1 MINTINNIL
10 LNSQCIIIM
19 NYFRELFNGG
29 PIKFIAC
36 LLSGIVGWF
45 SSYFAPIWSIILV
58 TCFFILIDT
67 VLGTKVSL
75 SNGGKLE
82 SRKLRKTINKLGNAI
97 LIITCCHLMDVEVLT
112 SVDAHLVEAFSGIV
126 CGVELWSMIESL
138 QSLDPTGPWK
148 VFSKFIKS
156 KGEKYLDITIDKD
169 DLPKV
174 EKMIKK
180 VKS

>member
-1 MINTINNIL
+1 MINTVNNIL

-97 LIITCCHLMDVEVLT
+97 LIITCCHLMDVEILT
-112 SVDAHLVEAFSGIV
+112 SVNAHLVEAFSGIV

-156 KGEKYLDITIDKD
+156 KGEKYLDITIDKE

-180 VKS
+180 VK

>member
-1 MINTINNIL
+1 MINTVNNIL
-10 LNSQCIIIM
+10 LNSQGIIIM

-36 LLSGIVGWF
+36 LLSGMVGWF

-97 LIITCCHLMDVEVLT
+97 LIITCCHLMDVEILT
-112 SVDAHLVEAFSGIV
+112 SVNAHLVEAFSGIV

-180 VKS
+180 VK

>member
-1 MINTINNIL
+1 MINTVNNIL

-97 LIITCCHLMDVEVLT
+97 LIITCCHLMDVEILT
-112 SVDAHLVEAFSGIV
+112 SINAHLVEAFSGIV

-156 KGEKYLDITIDKD
+156 KGEKYLDITIDKE

-174 EKMIKK
+174 EKLIKK
-180 VKS
+180 VK

>member
-1 MINTINNIL
+1 MDTEVITSIN
-10 LNSQCIIIM
+10 M
-19 NYFRELFNGG
+19 
-29 PIKFIAC
+29 
-36 LLSGIVGWF
+36 
-45 SSYFAPIWSIILV
+45 
-58 TCFFILIDT
+58 
-67 VLGTKVSL
+67 
-75 SNGGKLE
+75 
-82 SRKLRKTINKLGNAI
+82 
-97 LIITCCHLMDVEVLT
+97 
-112 SVDAHLVEAFSGIV
+112 HLVEAFSGIV

-180 VKS
+180 VK

>member
-97 LIITCCHLMDVEVLT
+97 LIITCCHLMDVEILT
-112 SVDAHLVEAFSGIV
+112 SVNAHLVEAFSGIV

-156 KGEKYLDITIDKD
+156 KGEKYLDITIDKE

-174 EKMIKK
+174 EKIIKK
-180 VKS
+180 VK

>member
-97 LIITCCHLMDVEVLT
+97 LIITCCHLMDVEILT
-112 SVDAHLVEAFSGIV
+112 SVNAHLVEAFSGIV

-156 KGEKYLDITIDKD
+156 KGEKYLDITIDKN

-180 VKS
+180 VK

>member
-1 MINTINNIL
+1 
-10 LNSQCIIIM
+10 M

-112 SVDAHLVEAFSGIV
+112 SINAHLVEAFSGIV

-180 VKS
+180 VKWWAR

>member
-1 MINTINNIL
+1 MINTFNNIL

-97 LIITCCHLMDVEVLT
+97 LIITCCHLMDVEILT
-112 SVDAHLVEAFSGIV
+112 SVNAHLVEAFSGIV

-180 VKS
+180 VK

>member
-1 MINTINNIL
+1 MINTVNNIL

-36 LLSGIVGWF
+36 LLSGMVGWF

-97 LIITCCHLMDVEVLT
+97 LIITCCHLMDVEILT
-112 SVDAHLVEAFSGIV
+112 SVNAHLVEAFSGIV

-156 KGEKYLDITIDKD
+156 KGEKYLDITIDKE

-180 VKS
+180 VK

>member
-1 MINTINNIL
+1 MINTVNNIL

-36 LLSGIVGWF
+36 LLSGMVGWF

-112 SVDAHLVEAFSGIV
+112 SVNAHLVEAFSGIV

-148 VFSKFIKS
+148 IFSKFIKS

-180 VKS
+180 VK

>member
-97 LIITCCHLMDVEVLT
+97 LIITCCHLMDVEILT
-112 SVDAHLVEAFSGIV
+112 SVNAHLVEAFSGIV

-156 KGEKYLDITIDKD
+156 EGEKYLDITIDKD

-174 EKMIKK
+174 KKMIKK
-180 VKS
+180 IK

>member
-1 MINTINNIL
+1 MINTFNNIL

-97 LIITCCHLMDVEVLT
+97 LIITCCHLMDVEILT
-112 SVDAHLVEAFSGIV
+112 SVNAHLVEAFSGIV

-174 EKMIKK
+174 KKLIKK
-180 VKS
+180 VK

>member
-1 MINTINNIL
+1 MINTVNNIL

-97 LIITCCHLMDVEVLT
+97 LIITCCHLMDVEILT
-112 SVDAHLVEAFSGIV
+112 SVNAHLVEAFSGIV

-174 EKMIKK
+174 KKLIKK
-180 VKS
+180 VK

>member
-97 LIITCCHLMDVEVLT
+97 LIITCCHLMDVEILT
-112 SVDAHLVEAFSGIV
+112 SVNAHLVVAFSGIV

-180 VKS
+180 VK

>member
-1 MINTINNIL
+1 MINTVNNIL

-36 LLSGIVGWF
+36 LLSGMVGWF
-45 SSYFAPIWSIILV
+45 SSYFASIWSIILV

-97 LIITCCHLMDVEVLT
+97 LIITCCHLMDVEILT
-112 SVDAHLVEAFSGIV
+112 SVNAHLVEAFSGIV

-174 EKMIKK
+174 KKMIKK
-180 VKS
+180 IK

>member
-112 SVDAHLVEAFSGIV
+112 SIDAHLVEAFSGIV

-180 VKS
+180 IK

>member
-1 MINTINNIL
+1 MVNTVNNIL

-97 LIITCCHLMDVEVLT
+97 LIITCCHLMDVEILT
-112 SVDAHLVEAFSGIV
+112 SVNAHLVEAFSGIV

-156 KGEKYLDITIDKD
+156 KGEKYLDITIDKE

-174 EKMIKK
+174 KKLIKK
-180 VKS
+180 VK

>member
-1 MINTINNIL
+1 MINTVNNIL

-97 LIITCCHLMDVEVLT
+97 LIITCCHLMDVEILT
-112 SVDAHLVEAFSGIV
+112 SINAHLVEAFSGIV

-180 VKS
+180 VK

>member
-1 MINTINNIL
+1 MINTVNNIL

-36 LLSGIVGWF
+36 LLSGMVGWF

-97 LIITCCHLMDVEVLT
+97 LIITCCHLMDVEILT
-112 SVDAHLVEAFSGIV
+112 SVNAHLVEAFSGIV

-169 DLPKV
+169 DLKKKK
-174 EKMIKK
+174 KMIKK
-180 VKS
+180 VK

>member
-1 MINTINNIL
+1 MINTVNNIL

-36 LLSGIVGWF
+36 LLSGMVGWF

-97 LIITCCHLMDVEVLT
+97 LIITCCHLMDVEILT
-112 SVDAHLVEAFSGIV
+112 SVNAHLVEAFSGIV

-174 EKMIKK
+174 EKLIKK
-180 VKS
+180 VK

>member
-1 MINTINNIL
+1 MINTFNNIL

-97 LIITCCHLMDVEVLT
+97 LIITCCHLMDVEILT
-112 SVDAHLVEAFSGIV
+112 SVNAHLVEAFSGIV

-174 EKMIKK
+174 KKMIKK
-180 VKS
+180 IK

>member
-1 MINTINNIL
+1 MINTVNNIL

-29 PIKFIAC
+29 PIKFIVC
-36 LLSGIVGWF
+36 LLSGMVGWF

-82 SRKLRKTINKLGNAI
+82 SRKLRKTVNKLGNAI

-112 SVDAHLVEAFSGIV
+112 SVNAHLVEAFSGIV

-156 KGEKYLDITIDKD
+156 KGEKYLDITIDKE

-180 VKS
+180 VK

>member
-1 MINTINNIL
+1 MINTVNNIL

-97 LIITCCHLMDVEVLT
+97 LIITCCHLMDVEILT
-112 SVDAHLVEAFSGIV
+112 SVNAHLVEAFSGIV

-156 KGEKYLDITIDKD
+156 KGEKYLDITIDKE

-180 VKS
+180 IK

>member
-1 MINTINNIL
+1 MINTVNNIL

-36 LLSGIVGWF
+36 LLSGMVGWF

-97 LIITCCHLMDVEVLT
+97 LIITCCHLMDVEILT
-112 SVDAHLVEAFSGIV
+112 SVNAHLVEAFSGIV

-180 VKS
+180 VK

>member
-97 LIITCCHLMDVEVLT
+97 LIITCCHLMDVEILT
-112 SVDAHLVEAFSGIV
+112 SVNAHLVEAFSGIV

-174 EKMIKK
+174 KKMIKK
-180 VKS
+180 IK

>member
-1 MINTINNIL
+1 MINTVNNIL

-36 LLSGIVGWF
+36 LLSGMVGWF

-97 LIITCCHLMDVEVLT
+97 LIITCCHLMDTEVLT
-112 SVDAHLVEAFSGIV
+112 SVNAHLVEAFSGIV

-180 VKS
+180 VK

>member
-1 MINTINNIL
+1 MINTFNNIL

-36 LLSGIVGWF
+36 LLSGMVGWF

-75 SNGGKLE
+75 SNGNKLE

-112 SVDAHLVEAFSGIV
+112 SVNAHLVEAFSGIV

-156 KGEKYLDITIDKD
+156 KGEKYLDITIDKE

-180 VKS
+180 VK

>member
-1 MINTINNIL
+1 MINTVNNIL

-112 SVDAHLVEAFSGIV
+112 SVNAHLVEAFSGIV

-180 VKS
+180 VK

>member
-1 MINTINNIL
+1 MINTVNNIL

-36 LLSGIVGWF
+36 LLSGMVGWF

-97 LIITCCHLMDVEVLT
+97 LVITCCHLMDVEILT
-112 SVDAHLVEAFSGIV
+112 SVNAHLVEAFSGIV

-180 VKS
+180 VK

>member
-1 MINTINNIL
+1 MINTVNNIL

-36 LLSGIVGWF
+36 LLSGIAGWF

-82 SRKLRKTINKLGNAI
+82 SRKLRKTINKLSNAI
-97 LIITCCHLMDVEVLT
+97 LIITCCHLMDTEVIT
-112 SVDAHLVEAFSGIV
+112 SINMHLVEAFSGIV

-156 KGEKYLDITIDKD
+156 KGEKYLDITIDKE

-180 VKS
+180 IK

>member
-1 MINTINNIL
+1 MINTVNNIL

-36 LLSGIVGWF
+36 LLSGMVGWF

-97 LIITCCHLMDVEVLT
+97 LIITCCHLMDVEILT
-112 SVDAHLVEAFSGIV
+112 SINAHLVEAFSGIV

-156 KGEKYLDITIDKD
+156 KGEKYLDITIDKE

-180 VKS
+180 VK

>member
-1 MINTINNIL
+1 MINTVNNIL

-36 LLSGIVGWF
+36 LLSGMVGWF

-112 SVDAHLVEAFSGIV
+112 SVNAHLVEAFSGIV

-156 KGEKYLDITIDKD
+156 KGEKYLDITIDKE

-180 VKS
+180 VK

>member
-1 MINTINNIL
+1 MINTVNNIL
-10 LNSQCIIIM
+10 LNSQGIIIM

-36 LLSGIVGWF
+36 LLSGMVGWF

-97 LIITCCHLMDVEVLT
+97 LIITCCHLMDVEILT
-112 SVDAHLVEAFSGIV
+112 SVNAHLVEAFSGIV
-126 CGVELWSMIESL
+126 CGVELWYMIESL

-180 VKS
+180 VK

>member
-112 SVDAHLVEAFSGIV
+112 SINAHLVEAFSGIV

-156 KGEKYLDITIDKD
+156 KGEKYLDITIDKE

-180 VKS
+180 VK

>member
-1 MINTINNIL
+1 MINTVNNIL

-36 LLSGIVGWF
+36 LLSGMVGWF

-97 LIITCCHLMDVEVLT
+97 LIITCCHLMDVEILT
-112 SVDAHLVEAFSGIV
+112 SVNAHLVEAFSGIV

-180 VKS
+180 IK

>member
-97 LIITCCHLMDVEVLT
+97 LIITCCHLMDVEILT
-112 SVDAHLVEAFSGIV
+112 SVNAHLVEAFSGIV

-138 QSLDPTGPWK
+138 QTLDPTGPCK

-174 EKMIKK
+174 KKLIKK
-180 VKS
+180 VK

>member
-1 MINTINNIL
+1 MINTVNTIL

-29 PIKFIAC
+29 MIKFISC
-36 LLSGIVGWF
+36 LLTGLIGWA
-45 SSYFAPIWSIILV
+45 SSYFAPIWSIILI
-58 TCFFILIDT
+58 TCLFILIDT

-112 SVDAHLVEAFSGIV
+112 SIDAHLVEAFSGIV

-156 KGEKYLDITIDKD
+156 KGEKYLDITIDKE

-174 EKMIKK
+174 EKLIKK
-180 VKS
+180 VK

>member
-112 SVDAHLVEAFSGIV
+112 SINAHLVEAFSGIV

-180 VKS
+180 VK

>member
-1 MINTINNIL
+1 MINTFNNIL

-112 SVDAHLVEAFSGIV
+112 SVNAHLVEAFSGIV

-180 VKS
+180 VK